1 MTEGR
6 GGWGTRR
13 LNPDEFYEGV
23 GSGGQN
29 HASPVNTL
37 VKKQGRSGRFEI
49 WDQTFLTGKR
59 LEVTIGLL

>member
-1 MTEGR
+1 MAAGKTR
-6 GGWGTRR
+6 GAKPR
-13 LNPDEFYEGV
+13 GV
-23 GSGGQN
+23 N

-59 LEVTIGLL
+59 IEVTIGLL